1 MSRRNPKPR
10 LCCRRKGCSRPR
22 RRDDTFCTRCWD
34 AVPHWIKQ
42 ALAAAGRAR
51 DSARQTELWI
61 RASDAVKSAL
71 PAHTPTPRI
80 DGKRAYAR
88 AAAILGERD
97 EADETDRRFGSIDW
111 SVL

>member
-1 MSRRNPKPR
+1 MNRGRSKPR

-22 RRDDTFCTRCWD
+22 RRDDTFCSRCWE

-51 DSARQTELWI
+51 DAAKQTELWI
-61 RASDAVKSAL
+61 KASDAVRAAL
-71 PAHTPTPRI
+71 PSHTPNKPSI

-88 AAAILGERD
+88 AAAMLGEHD
-97 EADETDRRFGSIDW
+97 DAEAAE
-111 SVL
+111 